1 MEFKKIVEPF
11 RGVLLDAFGVF
22 WGGDAKGAIPGSL
35 EAMRY
40 LVDSGKT
47 VGILSNS
54 TQLPLKEMHKISAH
68 EFMQGVH
75 YHFFVTSGEIARKQF
90 LKTDL
95 PFETPRH
102 TYFVLGDT
110 HSPISSH
117 PYLFEGTKYKETFNL
132 DEADFIYAGIPR
144 IENKDQLS
152 VDVFLPLI
160 EKAVKTGRP
169 MLCTNPDMRV
179 YEGNPPQ
186 AVIRQGSLAEEFS
199 KLGGKVFYIGKPY
212 SNVYEAAMFKFNDYQ
227 IFEKSEVLMIGDT
240 PETDIRGA
248 KQFGMKALLL
258 TETGMF
264 AERIEREGLD
274 VATAKNKD
282 LPDYYLGKFNL

>member
-1 MEFKKIVEPF
+1 M
-11 RGVLLDAFGVF
+11 DAFGVF
-22 WGGDAKGAIPGSL
+22 WGGDAKGAIPGSH

-54 TQLPLKEMHKISAH
+54 TQLPPKEMHKISAH
-68 EFMQGVH
+68 GFLQGVH
-75 YHFFVTSGEIARKQF
+75 YHFFVTSGEIARRQF

-95 PFETPRH
+95 PFETPRF
-102 TYFVLGDT
+102 TYWVLGDT

-117 PYLFEGTKYKETFNL
+117 PYLFEGSKYKETFNL
-132 DEADFIYAGIPR
+132 DEADFIYTGIPR

-160 EKAVKTGRP
+160 EKAVKTGKP
-169 MLCTNPDMRV
+169 LLCTNPDMRV
-179 YEGNPPQ
+179 YEGNPPE

-199 KLGGKVFYIGKPY
+199 RLGGKVFYIGKPY
-212 SNVYEAAMFKFNDYQ
+212 ANAYEAAMVKFPFD
-227 IFEKSEVLMIGDT
+227 KSEVLMIGDT

-258 TETGMF
+258 TGTGMF
-264 AERIEREGLD
+264 AERIEREGAET
-274 VATAKNKD
+274 ATAKNKD
-282 LPDYYLGKFNL
+282 LPDYYLGKLNL